1 MPHKYPVT
9 EPGAGALSPILIRER
24 IPCRALTLYIS
35 RLSSPAIS
43 RVFAQV
49 QDTSQHSRD
58 LARSHGVW
66 LCKVSS
72 KKKTSENNFG
82 LAEIKINFHCTGV
95 FEVFIL
101 KCSET
106 GIHTTTTSTPLTSY
120 KPLTGSSPKLVSRYN
135 LNLSAPV

>member
-9 EPGAGALSPILIRER
+9 ESLELRPILIRER
-24 IPCRALTLYIS
+24 TLYIS

-43 RVFAQV
+43 RLFAQV

-58 LARSHGVW
+58 LAWPHGVW
-66 LCKVSS
+66 LCKVS
-72 KKKTSENNFG
+72 KKKTSRNYFGLSG
-82 LAEIKINFHCTGV
+82 LAEIEIYFPSPVLSVCTGV

-120 KPLTGSSPKLVSRYN
+120 KPLTGSSPKLVSRYV